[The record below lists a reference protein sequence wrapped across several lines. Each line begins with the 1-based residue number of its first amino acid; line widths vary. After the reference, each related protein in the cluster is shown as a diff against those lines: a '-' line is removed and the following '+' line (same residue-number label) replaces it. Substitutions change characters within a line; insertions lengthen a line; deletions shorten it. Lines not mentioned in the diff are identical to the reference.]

1 MYTFL
6 KDNLLHT
13 CYLYWI

>member
-1 MYTFL
+1 VPL

-13 CYLYWI
+13 AWRVRLDR